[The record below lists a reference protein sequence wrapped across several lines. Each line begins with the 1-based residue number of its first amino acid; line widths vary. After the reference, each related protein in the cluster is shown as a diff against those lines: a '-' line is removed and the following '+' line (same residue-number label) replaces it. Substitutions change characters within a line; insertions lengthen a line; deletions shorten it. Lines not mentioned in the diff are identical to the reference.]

1 MANTDNRSYTT
12 VDLVL
17 MAAIAVVF
25 GIVNNVTGVFYQT
38 LAASGGPVV
47 AQLFGIFSIPAC
59 LAAFII
65 RKPGAALI
73 TFLLNSVVQALAG
86 NPAGIGTLGWG
97 VTVGLG
103 AEAVFFATGYKNFSI
118 PVMFLAGGLSEV
130 IGNLWTYTLFGLWG
144 TLASAPLVFVGV
156 EVVGF
161 IAFGVESGLVA
172 QVLGGILQR
181 AGLLRSF
188 AVGKQTA

>member
-1 MANTDNRSYTT
+1 
-12 VDLVL
+12 

-59 LAAFII
+59 LAGFII

-73 TFLLNSVVQALAG
+73 TFLLNSLVQALAG
-86 NPAGIGTLGWG
+86 NPAGFGTLGWG

-103 AEAVFFATGYKNFSI
+103 AELAFAATRYRNYG
-118 PVMFLAGGLSEV
+118 PVVMFISGGLSEV
-130 IGNLWTYTLFGLWG
+130 LGNLWTYTLFGLWG
-144 TLASAPLVFVGV
+144 TLASAPQVFLGV

-172 QVLGGILQR
+172 LVLGTILLR
-181 AGLLRSF
+181 SGLLRSF
-188 AVGKQTA
+188 AASRQTA